1 MHFVV
6 ICKDKPDPGVLA
18 AEIQKARSV

>member
-1 MHFVV
+1 MHFAV